1 MSYKIEDLK
10 ENIKVH
16 LIQTSKFKTN
26 LIAAFFSLPIDKE
39 NVTKNALIPA
49 VLKRGSKSLKTQE
62 EINIELEN
70 MYGANLDAGIDK
82 IGDNQIIKFYIE
94 TVNDNFLP
102 K

>member
-49 VLKRGSKSLKTQE
+49 VLNLKR
-62 EINIELEN
+62 
-70 MYGANLDAGIDK
+70 
-82 IGDNQIIKFYIE
+82 
-94 TVNDNFLP
+94 
-102 K
+102 